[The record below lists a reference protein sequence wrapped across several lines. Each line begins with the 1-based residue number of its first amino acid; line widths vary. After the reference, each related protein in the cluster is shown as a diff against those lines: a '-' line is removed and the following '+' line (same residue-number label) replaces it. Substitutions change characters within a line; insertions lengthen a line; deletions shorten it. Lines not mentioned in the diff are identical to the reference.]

1 MDCKKWDSRKPN
13 RVGELKILEIMEK
26 PVQSKTTMIIVCFFL
41 GGLGIHR
48 MMMGYKNWWL
58 MLITV
63 GGCGIWTLIDFI
75 KLLTGSMNMEDGRE
89 LV

>member
-1 MDCKKWDSRKPN
+1 MTEQKPA
-13 RVGELKILEIMEK
+13 
-26 PVQSKTTMIIVCFFL
+26 QSKTTMILISFFL

-48 MMMGYKNWWL
+48 LMMGYSNWWL
-58 MLITV
+58 MLITL

-75 KLLTGSMNMEDGRE
+75 KIITGSMKMADGRE